1 MADRRATVSAE
12 RYLGGLAMLIYRAC
26 RPYLTWMFL
35 SAFVVGVL
43 VYLLVPRAAPIY
55 GAETRIQLGVVDGR
69 ALISV
74 DAGADKV
81 NSAEFQRL
89 VVDAVGAKDARSTQ
103 LITDSLYARPL
114 VGDMIAV
121 RVRAPTEQMVRQA
134 LDTVPRLLE
143 ERQKNLR
150 EQALVGVND
159 QLAAIDMLLAG
170 LSNIERQLSDLTK
183 ASAADASPSLGAA
196 PLLDLLFKIQQ
207 EQSTARLKKIDF
219 GTRLGPQKTYPT
231 RLSEENIKVSLG
243 AGPGRPL
250 RSAALAAG
258 VALLA
263 FMLFAVAFVQRTAG

>member
-1 MADRRATVSAE
+1 MADRGEIISAE

-43 VYLLVPRAAPIY
+43 VYLLVPRAAPMY
-55 GAETRIQLGVVDGR
+55 GAETRIQLGAVDGV
-69 ALISV
+69 ALTSA
-74 DAGADKV
+74 DAGADKI
-81 NSAEFQRL
+81 NNPEFQRL

-114 VGDMIAV
+114 GGDMIAV
-121 RVRAPTEQMVRQA
+121 RARAPTEQMVRQA
-134 LDTVPRLLE
+134 LETVPRLLE

-150 EQALVGVND
+150 EQALAGVNG
-159 QLAAIDMLLAG
+159 QLAAIDHLLAG
-170 LSNIERQLSDLTK
+170 LSNIERQLSDLAK
-183 ASAADASPSLGAA
+183 ASAADASPSVGAA
-196 PLLDLLFKIQQ
+196 PLLELLFKIQQ
-207 EQSTARLKKIDF
+207 EQSTTRLKKIDLE
-219 GTRLGPQKTYPT
+219 TRLGPQKTYPT
-231 RLSEENIKVSLG
+231 RLSEENIKVLQV

-263 FMLFAVAFVQRTAG
+263 FMLFAVSFGQRTAP